1 MRHLIFI
8 ILTGTIF
15 SINVNAQVIKRT
27 EPDLSDYIP
36 LLNAAGYEVFTFD
49 IASLKDETYNIQFT
63 IREYT
68 EGTLVYDSSK
78 SDFVFSITNRTMIS
92 GFPEESQKKILSEGL
107 AYDLAKGIYTLG
119 EKISIGFTP
128 SADSLKTVTMSI
140 ENMGSLQRSLS
151 LKPLTAS
158 KWKGKFMYG
167 YRPFKVSDI
176 QFGCFTP
183 LLMVGSYWYDDKFDI
198 VRFCGENELSVD
210 LSSEM
215 LSLIP
220 HYYVIGIIVTK
231 K

>member
-1 MRHLIFI
+1 MKHFIFI
-8 ILTGTIF
+8 ILTGTF
-15 SINVNAQVIKRT
+15 FCFNASAQEIKRT

-78 SDFVFSITNRTMIS
+78 SDFVFSITNREMIS

-140 ENMGSLQRSLS
+140 ENMGSLKRPLP
-151 LKPLTAS
+151 LKPLNVS
-158 KWKGKFMYG
+158 KWKDKFMYG

-176 QFGCFTP
+176 QLGCFTP
-183 LLMVGSYWYDDKFDI
+183 LLMVGSFWYDNKFDI
-198 VRFCGENELSVD
+198 VRFCGERELSAD

-215 LSLIP
+215 LSMIP